1 MSETIIIKGY
11 WKKTSKKPSLTI
23 TLESDEY
30 GSSYTGSIERE
41 VLSEIQRAFGK
52 VEVTVN

>member
-11 WKKTSKKPSLTI
+11 WKKASKKPSLTI

-30 GSSYTGSIERE
+30 GSTYTGGLERE
-41 VLSEIQRAFGK
+41 IMSEIQRAFGK
-52 VEVTVN
+52 V